1 MKKNIFI
8 LIALICRGEVQLWG
22 SKLVE
27 KAFIAIMLMG
37 SDQEDARGALHT
49 VQPRPASLK

>member
-8 LIALICRGEVQLWG
+8 LIALICRGEWQLWG

-37 SDQEDARGALHT
+37 SDQADARGAPHT
-49 VQPRPASLK
+49 LQTGPASLK

>member
-8 LIALICRGEVQLWG
+8 LITLIHRSEVQLWG

-27 KAFIAIMLMG
+27 EAFIPIMLTCSSEADTRG
-37 SDQEDARGALHT
+37 TPDAAQSGT
-49 VQPRPASLK
+49 S

>member
-8 LIALICRGEVQLWG
+8 LIALIRRGEVQLWG

-37 SDQEDARGALHT
+37 SDQADARGALHT
-49 VQPRPASLK
+49 VQPRPASRK